1 VRLVILVIAAAV
13 AAAAVGVRRRG
24 PRYAYGRWSEPDAVV
39 PRVGAIF
46 DGP

>member
-1 VRLVILVIAAAV
+1 MRLVILVIAAAV
-13 AAAAVGVRRRG
+13 AAAAVGARRRG
-24 PRYAYGRWSEPDAVV
+24 PRYAYSRWYQPDAVL